1 MRDCTIEDVKENE
14 HIGII
19 NACLRLKMVSEG
31 NVEFYLESEKGV
43 GTFMTIKVETGYLQ
57 PKEQEGP
64 KNVDEST
71 VSG

>member
-1 MRDCTIEDVKENE
+1 
-14 HIGII
+14 
-19 NACLRLKMVSEG
+19 MVSEG